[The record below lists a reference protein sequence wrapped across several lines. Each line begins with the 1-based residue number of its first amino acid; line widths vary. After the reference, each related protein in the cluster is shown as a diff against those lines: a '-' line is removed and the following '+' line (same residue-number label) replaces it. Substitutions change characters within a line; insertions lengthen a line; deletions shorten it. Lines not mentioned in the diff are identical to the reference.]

1 MPEQANNP
9 SWRAHIHEVI
19 FEADTRAGKVFDV
32 TLLVAI
38 LLSVA
43 VVVLDSVAAIHDR
56 YGTVLRVAEWIF
68 TILFTIEYVLR
79 LLSVGRPWRYATSFL
94 GIVDLLAVVPTYL
107 SLFVAG
113 AASLVVIRALRLLR
127 IFRIFKIA
135 RYVGEVSA
143 LTRAIRA
150 SGPKIVVFMF
160 AVLTSVL
167 IMGALMY
174 VVEGEDSGFTSIP
187 VAMYWAVVTVTT
199 VGYGDIT
206 PTTVPGQM
214 VAAAAMLLGYS
225 LIIIP
230 TAIFSME
237 LVQAS
242 RKILT
247 TQSCPSCSREGHDAD
262 ADHCKF
268 CGAHL

>member
-1 MPEQANNP
+1 M
-9 SWRAHIHEVI
+9 
-19 FEADTRAGKVFDV
+19 
-32 TLLVAI
+32 
-38 LLSVA
+38 
-43 VVVLDSVAAIHDR
+43 
-56 YGTVLRVAEWIF
+56 
-68 TILFTIEYVLR
+68 
-79 LLSVGRPWRYATSFL
+79 
-94 GIVDLLAVVPTYL
+94 
-107 SLFVAG
+107 
-113 AASLVVIRALRLLR
+113 
-127 IFRIFKIA
+127 
-135 RYVGEVSA
+135 SA

-187 VAMYWAVVTVTT
+187 VAMYWAVVTMTT

-206 PTTVPGQM
+206 PETVPGQM

-237 LVQAS
+237 LVHAS

-268 CGAHL
+268 CGEHL